1 MSNSSQPCPYVS
13 HAMNW
18 RTSVPVWTNVV
29 ESVPALGARAGLWTG
44 AGGSRHTTGT
54 RAETGGADVSKE
66 KQTQGRQKLARSYI
80 PIHEQDRPMS
90 IHPPPL
96 GRLVSI

>member
-29 ESVPALGARAGLWTG
+29 ESAPALGARAGLWTG
-44 AGGSRHTTGT
+44 AGGVATHDRNTGGDGRRRRIKRKTDTGT
-54 RAETGGADVSKE
+54 SETR
-66 KQTQGRQKLARSYI
+66 TLIHTNPRTRQAYEHPSASPGQAR
-80 PIHEQDRPMS
+80 
-90 IHPPPL
+90 
-96 GRLVSI
+96 

>member
-44 AGGSRHTTGT
+44 AGVRDTRQEHGRRRAAQTYQKKNRHRDVRNSHAHTYQSTNKTG
-54 RAETGGADVSKE
+54 
-66 KQTQGRQKLARSYI
+66 L
-80 PIHEQDRPMS
+80 
-90 IHPPPL
+90 
-96 GRLVSI
+96 